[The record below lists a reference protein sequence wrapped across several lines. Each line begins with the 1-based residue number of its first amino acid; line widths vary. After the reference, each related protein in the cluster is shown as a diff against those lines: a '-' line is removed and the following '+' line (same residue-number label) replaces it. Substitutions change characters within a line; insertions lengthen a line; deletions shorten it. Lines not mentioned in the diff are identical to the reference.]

1 MSVHL
6 STKYEMKVF
15 SRHLNAE
22 RFCIVSFSENMN
34 IIDVCVMTMSS
45 FWLILSFFS
54 HVYER
59 CGVFNFCHV
68 QNVFSKC
75 SSLFVRNFL
84 SLYPNLSNTDSLEQ
98 PPTRPTIPKRL
109 YLTINK
115 KLNVKEEQ
123 VGNRSDIFVWRGCYR
138 CLRLDIPR
146 KLVPSQLATSTIFPW
161 TLRADKDEIHS

>member
-1 MSVHL
+1 MLVHL

-34 IIDVCVMTMSS
+34 IIEVCVMTMSS

-123 VGNRSDIFVWRGCYR
+123 VGNRSDIFVWAGM
-138 CLRLDIPR
+138 LQMPPPR
-146 KLVPSQLATSTIFPW
+146 YSPQVGSKSTVHFNNLPVNIAS
-161 TLRADKDEIHS
+161 R